1 MLRSQIS
8 IKQRAGAIAG
18 MMAPVL
24 AFACILTA
32 IASDPGFSWTKNALS
47 DLGIVPGITGPLF
60 NFGLYASGLLAL
72 SFALFGL
79 LTYMRKSVVG
89 KVGFVFFAAAT
100 LALIAIGVFNE
111 SFSGTHYDVSVA
123 FFVLIPMSL
132 FILTC
137 SFLLDHKGRLAV
149 FTVLIGIIA
158 ALPWLLFFAFHYVP
172 NVAIPETVSGL
183 AVSTWTM
190 TLCVIMLKGR
200 ER

>member
-1 MLRSQIS
+1 MLRSKPS

-18 MMAPVL
+18 MVAPVL

-32 IASDPGFSWTKNALS
+32 IASDPGFSLHKKNALS
-47 DLGIVPGITGPLF
+47 DLGIVPGITGLLF

-89 KVGFVFFAAAT
+89 KVGCVFFLAAT
-100 LALIAIGVFNE
+100 IALIAIGVFNE

-123 FFVLIPMSL
+123 FFVLIPISL

-137 SFLLDHKGRLAV
+137 SFLLDHRGRMAV
-149 FTVLIGIIA
+149 FTFLIGIVA
-158 ALPWLLFFAFHYVP
+158 ALPWLLLFIFHYVP

-200 ER
+200 E